1 MKPLI
6 IVGAGGFGRE
16 VACLVNDINQQRLE
30 WNLLGFVDDEDIK
43 QTSESFPVIG
53 VIDSI
58 CNLDPK
64 PWVVIAIAD
73 TKLRKKLAN
82 RLGKMNIPL
91 ATLIHP
97 SVIRSEYINI
107 GEGTIICAGVII
119 TTNVRIGS
127 HCIINL
133 GSLIGHD
140 TVLGDYTSMM
150 PGTNLAGEVSVG
162 EGCYFG
168 LNSCVINR
176 TTIGEWSVIGA
187 GATVV
192 DDIPAYSVAVG
203 VPARVIKKVR
213 SEGLGVDD

>member
-1 MKPLI
+1 MKPLVI
-6 IVGAGGFGRE
+6 IGAGGFGRE

-43 QTSESFPVIG
+43 QTSESFSVIG

-64 PWVVIAIAD
+64 PWVVVAIAD

-82 RLGKMNIPL
+82 RLKKMNIPL

-97 SVIRSEYINI
+97 SVIHSEYINI

-133 GSLIGHD
+133 GSIIGHD

-150 PGTNLAGEVSVG
+150 PGTNLAGEVRVG

-176 TTIGEWSVIGA
+176 TTIGEWSIIGA

-192 DDIPAYSVAVG
+192 DDISAYSLAVG
-203 VPARVIKKVR
+203 VPARVVKRVR
-213 SEGLGVDD
+213 SE